1 MSSLRDAITES
12 AVARPA
18 KRSPTWLD
26 RLSPDIREELL
37 DIRRE
42 WRAGTLQASGRGLA
56 AAIVQ
61 NCRERG
67 IPVCTASGVRE
78 WLARQD

>member
-1 MSSLRDAITES
+1 MSSLREAIAET
-12 AVARPA
+12 VARPA
-18 KRSPTWLD
+18 KRMPTWLD
-26 RLSPDIREELL
+26 RVPDDVREELL

-42 WRAGTLQASGRGLA
+42 WRDGKLQASGRSLA
-56 AAIVQ
+56 AAIVE